1 MPLAIFIGIN
11 ATEARSFIQS
21 KGKLVPHGDGFYLL
35 REIHQFRS
43 KSFADR
49 KSETLIEHFVA
60 ELRPCPPDA
69 AKPPAAPDVL
79 QRIEQAFDRNEFTM
93 RQI

>member
-11 ATEARSFIQS
+11 ETEARSFIQS
-21 KGKLVPHGDGFYLL
+21 KGKLVPHGDGFYFL
-35 REIHQFRS
+35 REVHQFRS
-43 KSFADR
+43 ASMADR
-49 KSETLIEHFVA
+49 KSETLVERFVA

-69 AKPPAAPDVL
+69 AKASATPDVL
-79 QRIEQAFDRNEFTM
+79 QRIEIAFDRNEFTM